1 MRQSRQSRSDDKSVL
16 RVIFVHEAPKTRVER
31 YAEVPPGRQREL
43 MRNVYIDREALKS
56 ISDGVQFPPE
66 IIEVTVRVVDPKELR

>member
-1 MRQSRQSRSDDKSVL
+1 MRQSRQSRSDDKSAL
-16 RVIFVHEAPKTRVER
+16 RVIFVHEAAKTRVER

-56 ISDGVQFPPE
+56 ISDGVPFPPE

>member
-1 MRQSRQSRSDDKSVL
+1 MRQRRQSKSDKSTL
-16 RVIFVHEAPKTRVER
+16 RVIFVHEAAKTRVER
-31 YAEVPPGRQREL
+31 YAEVPPVLQREI

-56 ISDGVQFPPE
+56 ISDGAQFPPE